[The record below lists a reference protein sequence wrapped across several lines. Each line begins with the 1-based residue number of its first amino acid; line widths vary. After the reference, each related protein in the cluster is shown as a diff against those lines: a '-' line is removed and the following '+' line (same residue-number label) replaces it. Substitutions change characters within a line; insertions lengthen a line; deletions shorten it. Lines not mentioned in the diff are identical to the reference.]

1 MSFRLRN
8 NGPIWLGEFTAL
20 TEAGFSNGCSCRLHG
35 TSSIVPDGFNLAL
48 HVGDEA
54 ELVNANRRQF
64 AAALGVDAA
73 RFTTCAQVHGSK
85 VVCVTEG
92 LIGSGAVDFAD
103 TIADTDAL
111 ITDLP
116 NVPLLLFYADCVP
129 VLLADT
135 ETGAVGLAHAGWRGS
150 VGEIAL
156 KTVQM
161 MCRHYGCNPE
171 KMLAAI
177 GPSIGSCCY
186 EVDDKVLTAGAKYRE
201 CFTLK
206 PMVNI
211 SWTYG

>member
-116 NVPLLLFYADCVP
+116 NVPLLLFFLCR
-129 VLLADT
+129 LR
-135 ETGAVGLAHAGWRGS
+135 TGFAG
-150 VGEIAL
+150 
-156 KTVQM
+156 
-161 MCRHYGCNPE
+161 
-171 KMLAAI
+171 
-177 GPSIGSCCY
+177 
-186 EVDDKVLTAGAKYRE
+186 
-201 CFTLK
+201 
-206 PMVNI
+206 
-211 SWTYG
+211 

>member
-111 ITDLP
+111 ITDFHL
-116 NVPLLLFYADCVP
+116 VDLFLFCLFNKGIVADI
-129 VLLADT
+129 LD
-135 ETGAVGLAHAGWRGS
+135 S
-150 VGEIAL
+150 
-156 KTVQM
+156 
-161 MCRHYGCNPE
+161 
-171 KMLAAI
+171 
-177 GPSIGSCCY
+177 
-186 EVDDKVLTAGAKYRE
+186 
-201 CFTLK
+201 TLFHCGK
-206 PMVNI
+206 QHI
-211 SWTYG
+211 SRNNDNQYQQIIKI